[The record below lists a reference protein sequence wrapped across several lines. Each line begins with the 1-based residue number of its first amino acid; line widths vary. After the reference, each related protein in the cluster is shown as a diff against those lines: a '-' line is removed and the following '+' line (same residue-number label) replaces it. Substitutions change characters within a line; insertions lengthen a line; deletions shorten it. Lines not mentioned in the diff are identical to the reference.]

1 MKLEYILEKKD
12 FIEYHLFSISE
23 NKKTKKIMNTTKF
36 MIVGFFI
43 YIGINMYNKNNIEFA
58 IILGIIAILT
68 FIFFNKL
75 YKSKLRKHFSKIV
88 KNSYAKRIGEKET
101 MEFNS
106 EFIITKDKTGEGK
119 TKISEI
125 EKINE
130 TKDNFFIKLS
140 NGSSF
145 IVSKKGI
152 NNIKL
157 IKNKWK
163 ELKIPISEHLSW
175 EWK

>member
-1 MKLEYILEKKD
+1 MKLEYILEEKD

-23 NKKTKKIMNTTKF
+23 NKKTRKMINTIKF
-36 MIVGFFI
+36 ILVGMFV

-58 IILGIIAILT
+58 FILGILAIMTL
-68 FIFFNKL
+68 IFFNKL
-75 YKSKLRKHFSKIV
+75 TKSKLKKHFSKIV

-106 EFIITKDKTGEGK
+106 EFIITENRTGEGK

-130 TKDNFFIKLS
+130 TKDNFFIILS
-140 NGSSF
+140 NGSTF
-145 IVSKKGI
+145 IISKNGI
-152 NNIKL
+152 NNIEL
-157 IKNKWK
+157 IKKKWK
-163 ELKIPISEHLSW
+163 ELRIPISEHLSW

>member
-1 MKLEYILEKKD
+1 MKLEYILEEKD
-12 FIEYHLFSISE
+12 FIDYHLFSISE
-23 NKKTKKIMNTTKF
+23 NKKARKMLNTTKF
-36 MIVGFFI
+36 ILVGLFI

-58 IILGIIAILT
+58 IILGIMAVLT

-106 EFIITKDKTGEGK
+106 EYIITEDKTGEGK
-119 TKISEI
+119 TKISEV

-145 IVSKKGI
+145 IVSKNGI
-152 NNIKL
+152 INIEL
-157 IKNKWK
+157 IKKKWK
-163 ELKIPISEHLSW
+163 ELNIPISENLTW

>member
-1 MKLEYILEKKD
+1 MKLEYTLEEKD
-12 FIEYHLFSISE
+12 FIDYHLFSMSE
-23 NKKTKKIMNTTKF
+23 NKKSRKTMNTTKL
-36 MIVGFFI
+36 ILVGLFL

-88 KNSYAKRIGEKET
+88 KNSYSKRIGEKET
-101 MEFNS
+101 MEFDS
-106 EFIITKDKTGEGK
+106 EFIITEDKTGEGK
-119 TKISEI
+119 TKISEV
-125 EKINE
+125 ENINE

-152 NNIKL
+152 NNIEL
-157 IKNKWK
+157 IKKKWA
-163 ELKIPISEHLSW
+163 ELNIPISENLTW

>member
-1 MKLEYILEKKD
+1 MKLEYILEEKD
-12 FIEYHLFSISE
+12 FIDYHLFSMSE
-23 NKKTKKIMNTTKF
+23 NKKARKIMNMTKF
-36 MIVGFFI
+36 IMVGILLFI
-43 YIGINMYNKNNIEFA
+43 AINMYNKNNIEFA
-58 IILGIIAILT
+58 FIIGIITILG

-88 KNSYAKRIGEKET
+88 KNSYSKRIGEKET
-101 MEFNS
+101 MEINS
-106 EFIITKDKTGEGK
+106 EFIITEDKTGEGK

-125 EKINE
+125 EIINE

-152 NNIKL
+152 NNIEL
-157 IKNKWK
+157 IKKKWK
-163 ELKIPISEHLSW
+163 ELNIPLSENLTW

>member
-1 MKLEYILEKKD
+1 MKLEYILEEKD
-12 FIEYHLFSISE
+12 FIDYHLFSMSE
-23 NKKTKKIMNTTKF
+23 NKKTRKIMNTTKF
-36 MIVGFFI
+36 ILVGLFLF
-43 YIGINMYNKNNIEFA
+43 IGINMYNKNNIEFA
-58 IILGIIAILT
+58 IIIGIIAILT

-88 KNSYAKRIGEKET
+88 KNSYSKRIGERET
-101 MEFNS
+101 MEINS
-106 EFIITKDKTGEGK
+106 EFIITEDKTGEGK

-125 EKINE
+125 EIINE

-145 IVSKKGI
+145 IISKKGI
-152 NNIKL
+152 TDTDL
-157 IKNKWK
+157 IKKKWK
-163 ELKIPISEHLSW
+163 ELNISISENLSW